1 LGWLK
6 PKHTPNPSWTAVV
19 LAIALALSTANP
31 STVIQTNTVKQADLL
46 AVNPFGIRQT
56 NAATVADLLAVN
68 PFGVRQTNAATLED
82 LLAVNP
88 SIAVLT
94 EGEIPSAKC
103 LVPACDDTISMTIDK
118 YGL

>member
-1 LGWLK
+1 MGWLK

-19 LAIALALSTANP
+19 LAIALALLTANP
-31 STVIQTNTVKQADLL
+31 ATVIHTNTVKKA
-46 AVNPFGIRQT
+46 
-56 NAATVADLLAVN
+56 
-68 PFGVRQTNAATLED
+68 D